1 MLTLKPQPLTAEA
14 FAPFGD
20 VIETRDR
27 DFFMINKGNTQRYH
41 RLADVSLGKA
51 EDTAIISIFK
61 THAYTMPMPIS
72 MLERHPL
79 GSQAFIPLNAE
90 PFLIVVAPLGETPDV
105 SKIQAFIS
113 DGQQGINYHTGVWH
127 HPVISCAAEDS
138 FLVIDRAGEGHNCDE
153 YDFPAEMTIQLLPA

>member
-14 FAPFGD
+14 FAPYGD

-27 DFFMINKGNTQRYH
+27 DFFMINKGNTRRYH
-41 RLADVSLGKA
+41 RLADVSLGKQ
-51 EDTAIISIFK
+51 EDTAIISIF
-61 THAYTMPMPIS
+61 TTQAYPMPMPIS

-79 GSQAFIPLNAE
+79 GSQAFIPLNGE
-90 PFLIVVAPLGETPDV
+90 PFLIVVAPPGDTPEV
-105 SKIQAFIS
+105 SKIQAFIT

-127 HPVISCAAEDS
+127 HPVISCAAQDS

-153 YDFPAEMTIQLLPA
+153 HDFPADIAIELLPA